1 LQTRAVA
8 RAKSAFI
15 SMNDMDVTA
24 IDAAADARKHTGR
37 SEQFAEDAEAG
48 EDQNDQR
55 PGHGTV

>member
-1 LQTRAVA
+1 MAL
-8 RAKSAFI
+8 AKSAFI

-37 SEQFAEDAEAG
+37 SEQFAEDAQAG